1 MSRYVMV
8 RLIPCQSP
16 HVRPIVVMPGGT
28 RYTLARYGQEFE
40 AGTLGEEARHVLA
53 AAWREELPQGVSHAG
68 NDVAWQTETEFRY
81 TLNVDT
87 GEVRRWRVLV
97 TVEASEAG
105 KMTVHR

>member
-16 HVRPIVVMPGGT
+16 GVRPIVTDEAGC

-40 AGTLGEEARHVLA
+40 AGTLGDEARHVLA
-53 AAWREELPQGVSHAG
+53 AAWREELPEGVSHAG

-87 GEVRRWRVLV
+87 GEVREWFVDV
-97 TVEASEAG
+97 TIDVYGGME
-105 KMTVHR
+105 MQVHR